1 MAAVIFIHGLLQ
13 FFIGLLRCHGETE
26 QFLAG
31 IFVCLRYYRRQI
43 LIVPELYR
51 GRIRCS
57 FQNLLASVQGEQVD
71 AQYTDRIAMR
81 AIVPQEH
88 AATFE
93 SRMIE
98 AFNAAVTPELVGTT
112 NRPVKL

>member
-1 MAAVIFIHGLLQ
+1 
-13 FFIGLLRCHGETE
+13 
-26 QFLAG
+26 
-31 IFVCLRYYRRQI
+31 
-43 LIVPELYR
+43 
-51 GRIRCS
+51 
-57 FQNLLASVQGEQVD
+57 
-71 AQYTDRIAMR
+71 MR
-81 AIVPQEH
+81 AIVPQEY

>member
-1 MAAVIFIHGLLQ
+1 
-13 FFIGLLRCHGETE
+13 
-26 QFLAG
+26 
-31 IFVCLRYYRRQI
+31 
-43 LIVPELYR
+43 
-51 GRIRCS
+51 
-57 FQNLLASVQGEQVD
+57 
-71 AQYTDRIAMR
+71 MR

-93 SRMIE
+93 SHMIE